1 MSKTEEIEWN
11 SVNTV
16 TNGSGFYYSAS
27 HYETLLFTHDNTND
41 ERMQSQYLT
50 FRKFKTWRSVKGVKL
65 KFWYGQVCIKSV
77 YLGNDCQIEF
87 FEGRENFDRLWQFK
101 VFQIKWLQQ
110 KKTLPGL
117 TRRNISSI
125 ASGSTSSGKTPS
137 AQITASNAPVAYKVD
152 SAFNAVKRKFLYSPL
167 LSARSSLSLDT
178 VKASMLL
185 YPRDRK

>member
-11 SVNTV
+11 SVSTV

-110 KKTLPGL
+110 KKKNATWF
-117 TRRNISSI
+117 N
-125 ASGSTSSGKTPS
+125 K
-137 AQITASNAPVAYKVD
+137 AQHLVHCIRIHFVRKNAIRAD
-152 SAFNAVKRKFLYSPL
+152 HGVKRTCGVQSGF
-167 LSARSSLSLDT
+167 RF
-178 VKASMLL
+178 
-185 YPRDRK
+185 